1 MSEYSD
7 NSDNFMHS
15 SNTQAVNKNESKAT
29 EVSSHMLTTTIGTYH
44 VTLEFSPDNN
54 SQAVEEIRSTLKG
67 KYIKGAYRTGTFV
80 KGFKANDTNFI
91 GALSNYENLYKKA
104 SY

>member
-54 SQAVEEIRSTLKG
+54 SQAVEEIRSTLKE
-67 KYIKGAYRTGTFV
+67 KYIKGAIQED
-80 KGFKANDTNFI
+80 KE
-91 GALSNYENLYKKA
+91 ALRSDSLVGKEREA
-104 SY
+104 

>member
-29 EVSSHMLTTTIGTYH
+29 EVSSHMLITTIGTYH

-54 SQAVEEIRSTLKG
+54 SQAVEEIRSTLKE
-67 KYIKGAYRTGTFV
+67 KYIQEDKE
-80 KGFKANDTNFI
+80 
-91 GALSNYENLYKKA
+91 ALQSDSLVGKEREA
-104 SY
+104 